1 MAELANIAAEISK
14 GKNLESNLSK
24 YAGGL
29 DSLYCRFGYIK
40 LALNL
45 YTFAQVYGE
54 NDEISNAVKE
64 YVSLL
69 SSCVKEGIVSND
81 NTNLSYVEKNLNNL
95 RNQIIAQ
102 MEVLTSYADR
112 LQIYEYVLNRIE
124 YNFNEPDVN
133 MDYYGEKFEKDILNY
148 IVSENDNSII
158 NIKISQVVGQLPMR
172 LSKNKFFELFFLRL

>member
-81 NTNLSYVEKNLNNL
+81 NTKRS
-95 RNQIIAQ
+95 
-102 MEVLTSYADR
+102 T
-112 LQIYEYVLNRIE
+112 
-124 YNFNEPDVN
+124 
-133 MDYYGEKFEKDILNY
+133 
-148 IVSENDNSII
+148 
-158 NIKISQVVGQLPMR
+158 NIR
-172 LSKNKFFELFFLRL
+172 F